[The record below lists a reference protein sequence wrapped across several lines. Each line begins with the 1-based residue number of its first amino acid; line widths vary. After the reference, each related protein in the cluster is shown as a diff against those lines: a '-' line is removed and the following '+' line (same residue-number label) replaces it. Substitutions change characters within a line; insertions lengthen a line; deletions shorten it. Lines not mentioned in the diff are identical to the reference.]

1 MKISSVASLGSILA
15 VLVFG
20 SAYLAF
26 GVVRVDTFTE
36 FDSMSMVLTNSG
48 SVGPRSPV
56 LLTGVEV
63 GEVTSVANVE
73 DGVKVDFRV
82 ERKFSIPTASVVR
95 IENISALGEPYI
107 EFTPRTA
114 DGPYLTDG
122 AQVDTSTIRMPISI
136 PEVSR
141 LVTEVLNQLD
151 PKAISSF
158 INTFDEALSGT
169 ESIVP
174 QLSRSTDLLAA
185 TLLSRT
191 PKFAGMLIDLQAIA
205 PDMDWVGPALVSG
218 SPLWRQFAERVDEI
232 AQSVQRLADTGD
244 TPAMYV
250 QGNGLAPFLNR
261 LADYFRTTG
270 PDFRALAPSVQP
282 LAELATTSFPQ
293 VDISSLIAQALE
305 STSPDGAVHL
315 QINVK

>member
-1 MKISSVASLGSILA
+1 MKISSIASLGSIVA

-26 GVVRVDTFTE
+26 GVVRVDTFRE

-73 DGVKVDFRV
+73 DGVQVDFRV

-151 PKAISSF
+151 PTAISSL
-158 INTFDEALSGT
+158 INTFDEALEGT

-191 PKFAGMLIDLQAIA
+191 PKFAGLLIDLQAIA
-205 PDMDWVGPALVSG
+205 PDMDWVGPAFETG
-218 SPLWRQFAERVDEI
+218 SPLWRQFAERVDSI
-232 AQSVQRLADTGD
+232 TQSVERFSNTGD

-250 QGNGLAPFLNR
+250 EGNGLVPFLNR
-261 LADYFRTTG
+261 LAEYFDTTG
-270 PDFRALAPSVQP
+270 PDFRALAPAVQP
-282 LAELATTSFPQ
+282 LAELATDNFPQ
-293 VDISSLIAQALE
+293 VDLSALIAQALE
-305 STSPDGAVHL
+305 STSPDGAVRL